1 MKEGTKYDNGKL
13 RLAEMI
19 IDFRVA
25 MEELCKVWEFGANK
39 YEKSNWKKL
48 ANPVDRYTNALLRH
62 LLAEETNLVDDESK
76 LLHAAHIAFNALA
89 RLYFIARN
97 KDVDKKLKHFYEL
110 KEGQV
115 VTQDDIN
122 NLVRSKIVEHANY
135 GATLQDPLD
144 CGIHL
149 SPPIESPNEIDI
161 RPGTITPMEWSE
173 GGKNG

>member
-48 ANPVDRYTNALLRH
+48 ANPIDRYTNALLRH
-62 LLAEETNLVDDESK
+62 LLAEETNLVDDESN

-89 RLYFIARN
+89 RLHFIVRN
-97 KDVDKKLKHFYEL
+97 KDVDTKLKHFYEL

-115 VTQDDIN
+115 VTQEDIQ
-122 NLVRSKIVEHANY
+122 NLVKSVYLN
-135 GATLQDPLD
+135 P
-144 CGIHL
+144 
-149 SPPIESPNEIDI
+149 SIESLNELDV

>member
-19 IDFRVA
+19 IDFKIP

-48 ANPVDRYTNALLRH
+48 ANPIDRYTNAMLRH
-62 LLAEETNLVDDESK
+62 LLAEEVNPVDDESK

-89 RLYFIARN
+89 RLHFIVKN
-97 KDVDKKLKHFYEL
+97 KGIDTKLTRFYEF

-115 VTQDDIN
+115 
-122 NLVRSKIVEHANY
+122 
-135 GATLQDPLD
+135 
-144 CGIHL
+144 
-149 SPPIESPNEIDI
+149 PNELDV